1 MTPRRAAIGPALA
14 VLAVLAL
21 SGRAA
26 AEAAALEPYQMVR
39 SLQLVQDTIAS
50 GDDAALPM
58 QRKLLELI
66 DQRYRKAKSHDFVDQ
81 RNYQAMLV
89 YAMSGGNPA
98 TIDSML
104 AKLHL
109 SETDRALGTGI
120 LGYLRGDAMTAR
132 NALALVDPLKQP
144 PELGAFLALVKGS
157 VAAADDPVLAQ
168 RMFDVARLLSPGTLV
183 EEAALRRSIALASES
198 RDVPHF
204 LLSCSQYVRRY
215 LQSPYASQFA
225 DALVTGVVALRDTI
239 DLAGVDDI
247 IEGMDPERQK
257 VVYLRLARRAAID
270 GQRDLAQYASAK
282 AEAVKIEGAEPG
294 ADPRALLYTSLA
306 TITSDN
312 VDQVLATL
320 KGIDRSRLSV
330 SDRQLLAAAEA
341 IAAEVTAAP
350 GGPAEAGPK
359 PVQEQINAAVTEPVT
374 EDLPEAEPLDT
385 PAADALPTAHDA
397 TSPARAGAPRVVYGA
412 APAVEASPAVSE
424 GAAAAP
430 PAAETAAE
438 TDSATGISV
447 NAPHEA
453 EAPIAETASD
463 SPADANDP
471 TGRLVVDAHKKL
483 EEIDRLLKDAAQ

>member
-1 MTPRRAAIGPALA
+1 

-26 AEAAALEPYQMVR
+26 AEEAALEPYQMVR

-50 GDDAALPM
+50 GDHAALPM

-66 DQRYRKAKSHDFVDQ
+66 DQRFRKAKSHDFVDQ

-320 KGIDRSRLSV
+320 KGIDRSRLSA
-330 SDRQLLAAAEA
+330 SDQQLLAAAEA
-341 IAAEVTAAP
+341 IAAEVTAVP
-350 GGPAEAGPK
+350 GGPAEAAPK
-359 PVQEQINAAVTEPVT
+359 PVQEQIDAAVTEPVT
-374 EDLPEAEPLDT
+374 EDLPEAEPLDA
-385 PAADALPTAHDA
+385 PAADAAQPAAHDA
-397 TSPARAGAPRVVYGA
+397 TPPARAGAPRVVYGA
-412 APAVEASPAVSE
+412 APAVEPSPAVSE
-424 GAAAAP
+424 GAAAAS
-430 PAAETAAE
+430 PAADPVSAG
-438 TDSATGISV
+438 TDPATGIAV